1 MNRNVVLAPKVEG
14 RADAPVRR
22 QAALERMIALG
33 YGWSYDA
40 IVRRFPPYTA
50 LLDEVAGLVARSAA
64 TGSSRLQSNVL
75 DVSCGIGTVVARLAR
90 DGYSVVGAD
99 AVQHLVAVAQETVA
113 SAAPGRVTF
122 HHADVARDAIPG
134 AGSFD
139 VLVSMH
145 TLYWHPEPAR
155 FLEGCRG
162 ALRPGGHAIFL
173 TYARPAHVVPMFR
186 AMRSHEG
193 LAAAVRALRWLVPTA
208 LFERFRECDHR
219 YLTREQFH
227 EYLGKAGF
235 EVLES
240 RATFLNGIS
249 LLAWARRRDAAA
261 PTTEQRTARA
271 TSFVPPWSFPGR

>member
-1 MNRNVVLAPKVEG
+1 MARKLGSCPSPTVALTTTVESPPETPI
-14 RADAPVRR
+14 RS
-22 QAALERMIALG
+22 QAAVERLIAVG
-33 YGWSYDA
+33 YGWTYDA

-50 LLDEVAGLVARSAA
+50 LLDEIAGLVGRSAKA
-64 TGSSRLQSNVL
+64 APNRLQTNVL
-75 DVSCGIGTVVARLAR
+75 DVSCGIGTVAARLAR

-99 AVQHLVAVAQETVA
+99 AVKHLVAVARGTVA
-113 SAAPGRVTF
+113 SGAPGRVTF

-134 AGSFD
+134 TGAFD

-145 TLYWHPEPAR
+145 TLYWHPDPAA
-155 FLEGCRG
+155 FLDGCRR

-186 AMRSHEG
+186 ALRAHEG
-193 LAAAVRALRWLVPTA
+193 VSSALRALRWLVPTA

-219 YLTREQFH
+219 YLTREEFH
-227 EYLGKAGF
+227 RYLRAAGF

-249 LLAWARRRDAAA
+249 LLAWVRRSLTAAVDSGA
-261 PTTEQRTARA
+261 PGE
-271 TSFVPPWSFPGR
+271 S